1 MIRAYLEQIGFWDDQ
16 RPAEEIH
23 GDSLMYFFDKY
34 HENLETFLLKSAYY
48 KVLKDNSGVE
58 VWGQFSSGYTML
70 GFNPFFRGRST
81 VLCNLVALYPSRQ
94 NNLDVMAHLRLPWRE
109 ANHKNTSLL
118 GNVPDYYLKPLSYWP
133 QKVLMRLTLFADYLR
148 RFNSSQEFEA
158 HQALQETL
166 FPIKSLNTLL
176 SEKDF
181 NFVYAQGTSCIAS
194 GYLLAKEICY
204 NRFTQKKFLW
214 LLLETQ
220 GGTLDVVTRYLP
232 FGEHYTLGCIVEVGG
247 MLYASYR

>member
-1 MIRAYLEQIGFWDDQ
+1 MVRAYLEQIGF
-16 RPAEEIH
+16 
-23 GDSLMYFFDKY
+23 GDEQISVEKIEGESLMRFFDKY

-58 VWGQFSSGYTML
+58 IWGQFSSGYTIL
-70 GFNPFFRGRST
+70 GFNPFFRGHST
-81 VLCNLVALYPSRQ
+81 FLCNLVALYPSRQ
-94 NNLDVMAHLRLPWRE
+94 NNLDVMAHLRLPWPGENNR
-109 ANHKNTSLL
+109 NTSLL

-133 QKVLMRLTLFADYLR
+133 QKILMRLTLFADYLR
-148 RFNSSQEFEA
+148 LFKSSQEFEA
-158 HQALQETL
+158 YQTLQETL
-166 FPIKSLNTLL
+166 FPIKSLNTLI

-181 NFVYAQGTSCIAS
+181 NFVCSQEPSCIAS
-194 GYLLAKEICY
+194 GYLLAKEVCY

-214 LLLETQ
+214 LLLDTQ

-232 FGEHYTLGCIVEVGG
+232 FCEHYTLGCIIEVGG